1 METAATKIARQV
13 AKISVLIVD
22 DEPSM
27 RKVTRA
33 LLQAI
38 GVKNIHEAPD
48 GGRGLEAIRAHAP
61 DIVILDW
68 EMPSPNGPEFMRTV
82 RAPGSFPLPDVP
94 VIMLTGHSERS
105 RVIEAMRL
113 GVHEY
118 LLKPVSSVALL
129 ARIVS
134 ILSKPRKMLKQGDYY
149 GPEPRSKA
157 AYRPDADPG
166 FPQIFLVN

>member
-1 METAATKIARQV
+1 
-13 AKISVLIVD
+13 
-22 DEPSM
+22 
-27 RKVTRA
+27 
-33 LLQAI
+33 
-38 GVKNIHEAPD
+38 
-48 GGRGLEAIRAHAP
+48 
-61 DIVILDW
+61 
-68 EMPSPNGPEFMRTV
+68 
-82 RAPGSFPLPDVP
+82 
-94 VIMLTGHSERS
+94 MLTGHSERS

-113 GVHEY
+113 GVNEY